1 MINQNDLVYSVMNAY
16 MDFVNCPK
24 RPKEIQWLTEME
36 FQQLSEE
43 LERSG
48 EFHLMGAR
56 LVEKGNGEV
65 IAVKGYKVVPIH
77 PTVFW
82 RMVIGDQEYMRSLE
96 TMLKYA
102 KAWKPMN
109 GTITKLIS
117 RHAAVL
123 MDQGCVERSHGEW
136 RLTKGFRA
144 YLERNG
150 VCLKLE

>member
-1 MINQNDLVYSVMNAY
+1 MVYAVMNNY
-16 MDFVNCPK
+16 VDMVNCPRRLRK
-24 RPKEIQWLTEME
+24 IQWLTEIE
-36 FQQLSEE
+36 FHQLIAE

-56 LVEKGNGEV
+56 LVETGNGEV
-65 IAVKGYKVVPIH
+65 IAVKGYKVVPNH
-77 PTVFW
+77 PTIFW

-102 KAWKPMN
+102 KAWEPMN
-109 GTITKLIS
+109 RTIAKLVF
-117 RHAAVL
+117 RHADVL
-123 MDQGCVERSHGEW
+123 TDQVCVERSHGEW
-136 RLTKGFRA
+136 RLTNGFRA